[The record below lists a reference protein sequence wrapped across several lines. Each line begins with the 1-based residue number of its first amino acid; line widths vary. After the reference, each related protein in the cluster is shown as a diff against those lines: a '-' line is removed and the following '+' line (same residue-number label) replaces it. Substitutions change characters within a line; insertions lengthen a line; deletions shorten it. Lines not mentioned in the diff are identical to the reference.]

1 MEENFTTA
9 SILWIVA
16 LTLGAGLWFIFIA
29 PKLVPALA
37 RTIHQTAGALT
48 GPLTLVDRITLYM
61 ASILMFVV
69 AFIVAIMFFEVVLR
83 YVFTKPTLWVEE
95 LSRWLGGVI
104 FLLAGLYAM
113 QQRSHIRVVIVYDL
127 LSRPLQ
133 RVFDAI
139 STLCIVVFCY
149 AVVIGYS
156 KNAWTKLIT
165 WELYGSAWNPPIP
178 AVMKP
183 LIVVTCVWMAV
194 QAINNLVVDWRRP
207 KEVYNPADDI
217 MIDDIAGDN

>member
-1 MEENFTTA
+1 MEEKFTIVSIIWVVTLSVA
-9 SILWIVA
+9 AILWFV
-16 LTLGAGLWFIFIA
+16 FVA

-37 RTIHQTAGALT
+37 RTIHQKADDPGFSLT
-48 GPLTLVDRITLYM
+48 IVDRITLYM

-83 YVFTKPTLWVEE
+83 YVFVKPTLWVEE

-127 LSRPLQ
+127 VSRRIQ
-133 RVFDAI
+133 RIFDVI
-139 STLCIVVFCY
+139 STACIVVFCY

-156 KNAWTKLIT
+156 KNAWTKLVT

-183 LIVVTCVWMAV
+183 LIVIACVWMAV
-194 QAINNLVVDWRRP
+194 QAVNNLIMDWRRP
-207 KEVYNPADDI
+207 KEVYDPADELK
-217 MIDDIAGDN
+217 GDH